1 MNFRTASG
9 AEMLI
14 AHDLWQFALYPSLRN
29 TRIVDD
35 YLSIENMAELVDRY
49 GYAPHEGQ
57 LPEQWDRRCAFVC
70 DDRSPLRF
78 IFCPKDAG
86 IAVWAHEFGHAVC
99 DTLYPE
105 SRKWNDEQL
114 EAFALLA
121 NVNAQRKLPTDEG
134 AAHER
139 TNMALHTRAC
149 RRTPVYREAL
159 RWAWTLR
166 KLPLKQQMDA
176 IARGRTEASRPAAP
190 DQVPLVDAEI
200 EF

>member
-49 GYAPHEGQ
+49 GYAPPEGQ
-57 LPEQWDRRCAFVC
+57 LPEQWDCRCAFVC

-86 IAVWAHEFGHAVC
+86 IAAWAHEFGHAVC

-105 SRKWNDEQL
+105 SRTWGIDQL
-114 EAFALLA
+114 EAFAILA
-121 NVNAQRKLPTDEG
+121 NVNAGRKVPDDERG
-134 AAHER
+134 
-139 TNMALHTRAC
+139 TRQAFANAV
-149 RRTPVYREAL
+149 RAFRSDPSYHVAL
-159 RWAWTLR
+159 RRAWSVR
-166 KLPLKQQMDA
+166 KLPLKQQMQA
-176 IARGRTEASRPAAP
+176 IADGRSQALGAP
-190 DQVPLVDAEI
+190 SKDKVPLVDAEI